1 MKPNMA
7 NITVKNIPKPIYEK
21 LKKQAEAR
29 HRSMNSEIIACLEKA
44 VEPNRVS
51 DNEILYEA
59 RMARKM
65 AKKAL
70 NTEDIQNAIDKGR
83 L

>member
-1 MKPNMA
+1 M
-7 NITVKNIPKPIYEK
+7 IVG
-21 LKKQAEAR
+21 
-29 HRSMNSEIIACLEKA
+29 SMNSEIIACLEKA

-70 NTEDIQNAIDKGR
+70 NTEDIQNAIEKGR
-83 L
+83 S

>member
-1 MKPNMA
+1 MA

-21 LKKQAEAR
+21 LKKQAKAR

-83 L
+83 S